1 MLGAVVGRKEFI
13 KCDQGVLSYSVIGVR
28 SSGVLLQSEVK
39 IDNCNTVY
47 I

>member
-1 MLGAVVGRKEFI
+1 MLGAVVERKGFI
-13 KCDQGVLSYSVIGVR
+13 RCDQGVLSYSVIGMR

-39 IDNCNTVY
+39 IDNCIMVY